1 MKQLAYRR
9 DSVEYQ
15 KAERNRKEEYF
26 IYQNFFILRQLDKI
40 VFFDEK

>member
-1 MKQLAYRR
+1 MKQLAYGR

-26 IYQNFFILRQLDKI
+26 IYQNFFILRQHDKNCI
-40 VFFDEK
+40 F